1 MVLTCQNQN
10 GGGNS
15 FYYDHLAVV
24 FAEAYFIVSGT
35 EHGVDLRRFLCRLEV
50 SKKPGGADKSYAA
63 QGDKLAQELLSGREG
78 ADGYV
83 GSACETE

>member
-1 MVLTCQNQN
+1 M
-10 GGGNS
+10 
-15 FYYDHLAVV
+15 V

-35 EHGVDLRRFLCRLEV
+35 EHGVDFRRFLCRLEV
-50 SKKPGGADKSYAA
+50 SKKPGGADKSYSA